1 MITPDEID
9 VQIIDA
15 TFFLHLHKDLS
26 ANFGGVAK
34 YLLRSILERGGKVI
48 HFVSD
53 KWITL
58 SIKDCETQSRNAADI
73 SYQITSAG
81 QKRLINWL
89 TALRSSSF
97 KHHWWNSLFRLGQT
111 VTILYYSKEK
121 FFWLIVEV
129 FAINLCQYW
138 TKLQGL
144 KKCHCHILLQKEAD
158 SRISFHISSLEN
170 QSNVVIKTVDAYC
183 LIIGLKCRKGL
194 DLFLKIWMEGGVQS
208 RNNIQF
214 VSVDSTYSNL
224 GRNFRKTLS
233 TYHMFI

>member
-34 YLLRSILERGGKVI
+34 YLLRSILQRDGKVI

-58 SIKDCETQSRNAADI
+58 SIKDCERQSRNAADI

-97 KHHWWNSLFRLGQT
+97 KTSLVDSLFRLDQT

-121 FFWLIVEV
+121 FFSLIVEV
-129 FAINLCQYW
+129 FAINFCQYW

-170 QSNVVIKTVDAYC
+170 QSNVIKTVDADC
-183 LIIGLKCRKGL
+183 LIIGLKCREGL
-194 DLFLKIWMEGGVQS
+194 DLFLKIWMEVGVQS

-214 VSVDSTYSNL
+214 ISVDSTYSNL
-224 GRNFRKTLS
+224 GRNFRKTLP
-233 TYHMFI
+233 TYHVFI